1 MEEQRSSDARAGISV
16 AVCEPNENLRDEMAA
31 MIAKE
36 KPEARIGTFA
46 SGDEILRSEDD
57 FAIYFLDVQGADGLE
72 AAREIRARERGGAG
86 SVIVFVTGYRDYM
99 EEAFDVHAFQ
109 YLVKPVDGKKFAEV
123 LCAAW
128 AEAEATRRRE
138 GRHILLKL
146 DGITRKVA
154 LRDILYLESRNKKVA
169 IHMTEGAHEIRRSM
183 ETMEAAL
190 GEGFYRCHRCYIVNL
205 AQIADYGPRTIRLE
219 NGEQLL
225 LAEKKYPEF
234 VKTYLRYAKS
244 GGVVHV

>member
-46 SGDEILRSEDD
+46 SGDEILRSEED

-154 LRDILYLESRNKKVA
+154 LRDILYLEAPMRSAARWRRWRPRWARAFTAA
-169 IHMTEGAHEIRRSM
+169 IAATSSTWRRSP
-183 ETMEAAL
+183 TTGRARSAS
-190 GEGFYRCHRCYIVNL
+190 
-205 AQIADYGPRTIRLE
+205 
-219 NGEQLL
+219 
-225 LAEKKYPEF
+225 
-234 VKTYLRYAKS
+234 KTASSFCWRKRS
-244 GGVVHV
+244 TRIS

>member
-1 MEEQRSSDARAGISV
+1 MDERVISDARAGLAV
-16 AVCEPNENLRDEMAA
+16 AVCEPNEDLRGELAR
-31 MIAKE
+31 MIETE
-36 KPEARIGTFA
+36 KPEAEVAAFD
-46 SGDEILRSEDD
+46 SGDALLASETD
-57 FAIYFLDVQGADGLE
+57 FAIYFLDIQGADGLE

-138 GRHILLKL
+138 GSHIMLKL

-169 IHMTEGAHEIRRSM
+169 IHTTEGAHEIRRSM

-190 GEGFYRCHRCYIVNL
+190 GEGFYRCHRCYLVNL
-205 AQIADYGPRTIRLE
+205 AQIADYGPRAIRLE

-225 LAEKKYPEF
+225 LAEKKYPDF
-234 VKTYLRYAKS
+234 VKKYLRFAKD

>member
-1 MEEQRSSDARAGISV
+1 MDERVISDARAGISV
-16 AVCEPNENLRDEMAA
+16 AVCEPNGELRDELAR
-31 MIAKE
+31 MIAKK
-36 KPEARIGTFA
+36 KPEARLGAFS
-46 SGDEILRSEDD
+46 SGDELLRSEED
-57 FAIYFLDVQGADGLE
+57 FAIYFLDIQGADGLE
-72 AAREIRARERGGAG
+72 VARELRARERGVAG

-146 DGITRKVA
+146 DGIMRKVA

-169 IHMTEGAHEIRRSM
+169 IHTTEGAHEIRRSM

-190 GEGFYRCHRCYIVNL
+190 DDGFYRCHRCYLVNL
-205 AQIADYGPRTIRLE
+205 AQIADYGPRAIRLE

-225 LAEKKYPEF
+225 LAEKKYADF

>member
-1 MEEQRSSDARAGISV
+1 MDERVISDARAGISV
-16 AVCEPNENLRDEMAA
+16 AVCEPNGELRDELAR
-31 MIAKE
+31 MIAKK
-36 KPEARIGTFA
+36 KPEARLGAFS
-46 SGDEILRSEDD
+46 SGDELLRSEED

-72 AAREIRARERGGAG
+72 VARELRARERGVAG

-146 DGITRKVA
+146 DGIMRKVA

-169 IHMTEGAHEIRRSM
+169 IHTTEGAHEIRRSM

-190 GEGFYRCHRCYIVNL
+190 DDGFYRCHRCYLVNL
-205 AQIADYGPRTIRLE
+205 AQIADYGPRAIRLE

-225 LAEKKYPEF
+225 LAEKKYADF

-244 GGVVHV
+244 GGVVQV

>member
-1 MEEQRSSDARAGISV
+1 MEERKSSDARAGISV
-16 AVCEPNENLRDEMAA
+16 AICEPNEELRDELAR

-36 KPEARIGTFA
+36 KPEARLGAFS
-46 SGDEILRSEDD
+46 SGDELLRSEED

-72 AAREIRARERGGAG
+72 VARELRARERGVAV

-128 AEAEATRRRE
+128 AEAEAARRRE

-146 DGITRKVA
+146 DGVMRKVA

-169 IHMTEGAHEIRRSM
+169 IHTTEGAHEIRRSM

-190 GEGFYRCHRCYIVNL
+190 GDGFYRCHRCYLVNL
-205 AQIADYGPRTIRLE
+205 AQIADYGSRAIRLE

-225 LAEKKYPEF
+225 LAEKKYADF

>member
-46 SGDEILRSEDD
+46 SGDEILRSEED

-99 EEAFDVHAFQ
+99 EEAFDVHALPF
-109 YLVKPVDGKKFAEV
+109 
-123 LCAAW
+123 
-128 AEAEATRRRE
+128 
-138 GRHILLKL
+138 
-146 DGITRKVA
+146 
-154 LRDILYLESRNKKVA
+154 
-169 IHMTEGAHEIRRSM
+169 
-183 ETMEAAL
+183 
-190 GEGFYRCHRCYIVNL
+190 
-205 AQIADYGPRTIRLE
+205 
-219 NGEQLL
+219 
-225 LAEKKYPEF
+225 
-234 VKTYLRYAKS
+234 
-244 GGVVHV
+244 

>member
-1 MEEQRSSDARAGISV
+1 MEVQKSSDARSGISV
-16 AVCEPNENLRDEMAA
+16 AICEPNEDLRGELAR
-31 MIAKE
+31 MIETE
-36 KPEARIGTFA
+36 KPEARIGAFA
-46 SGDEILRSEDD
+46 SGDELLLSEED
-57 FAIYFLDVQGADGLE
+57 FPIYFLDVQGADGLE
-72 AAREIRARERGGAG
+72 AARELRARERDGAG

-169 IHMTEGAHEIRRSM
+169 IHTTEGAHEIRRSM

-190 GEGFYRCHRCYIVNL
+190 GEDFYRCHRCYIVNL

-225 LAEKKYPEF
+225 LAEKKYADF

>member
-1 MEEQRSSDARAGISV
+1 M
-16 AVCEPNENLRDEMAA
+16 
-31 MIAKE
+31 
-36 KPEARIGTFA
+36 
-46 SGDEILRSEDD
+46 
-57 FAIYFLDVQGADGLE
+57 
-72 AAREIRARERGGAG
+72 
-86 SVIVFVTGYRDYM
+86 
-99 EEAFDVHAFQ
+99 
-109 YLVKPVDGKKFAEV
+109 DGKKFAEV

-146 DGITRKVA
+146 DGIMRKVA

-169 IHMTEGAHEIRRSM
+169 IHTTEGAHEIRRSM

-190 GEGFYRCHRCYIVNL
+190 DDGFYRCHRCYLVNL
-205 AQIADYGPRTIRLE
+205 AQIADYGPRAIRLE

-225 LAEKKYPEF
+225 LAEKKYADF

>member
-1 MEEQRSSDARAGISV
+1 MDERVISDTRAGISV
-16 AVCEPNENLRDEMAA
+16 AVCEPNGELRDELAR
-31 MIAKE
+31 MIAKK
-36 KPEARIGTFA
+36 KPEARLGAFS
-46 SGDEILRSEDD
+46 SGDELLRSEED

-72 AAREIRARERGGAG
+72 VARELRARERGVAG

-146 DGITRKVA
+146 DGIMRKVA

-169 IHMTEGAHEIRRSM
+169 IHTTEGAHEIRRSM

-190 GEGFYRCHRCYIVNL
+190 DDGFYRCHRCYLVNL
-205 AQIADYGPRTIRLE
+205 AQIADYGPRAIRLE

-225 LAEKKYPEF
+225 LAEKKYADF

>member
-1 MEEQRSSDARAGISV
+1 MDERVISDARAGLAV
-16 AVCEPNENLRDEMAA
+16 AVCEPNEDLRGELAR
-31 MIAKE
+31 MIETE
-36 KPEARIGTFA
+36 KPEAEVAAFD
-46 SGDEILRSEDD
+46 SGDALLASETD
-57 FAIYFLDVQGADGLE
+57 FAIYFLDIQGADGLE
-72 AAREIRARERGGAG
+72 AARELRARERGGAG

-169 IHMTEGAHEIRRSM
+169 IHTTEGAHEIRRSM

-190 GEGFYRCHRCYIVNL
+190 GEGFYRCHRCYLVNL
-205 AQIADYGPRTIRLE
+205 AQIADYGPRAIRLE

-225 LAEKKYPEF
+225 LAEKKYPDF
-234 VKTYLRYAKS
+234 VKKYLRFAKD

>member
-1 MEEQRSSDARAGISV
+1 
-16 AVCEPNENLRDEMAA
+16 
-31 MIAKE
+31 
-36 KPEARIGTFA
+36 
-46 SGDEILRSEDD
+46 
-57 FAIYFLDVQGADGLE
+57 
-72 AAREIRARERGGAG
+72 
-86 SVIVFVTGYRDYM
+86 M

-169 IHMTEGAHEIRRSM
+169 IHTTEGAHEIRRSM

-190 GEGFYRCHRCYIVNL
+190 GEGFYRCHRCYLVNL
-205 AQIADYGPRTIRLE
+205 AQIADYGPRAIRLE

-225 LAEKKYPEF
+225 LAEKKYPDF
-234 VKTYLRYAKS
+234 VKKYLRFAKD
-244 GGVVHV
+244 GGVVHI